1 MTRKAEVIG
10 GVEVQFIKKENL
22 KNVYLRVNPP
32 EGDVTVSAPINYP
45 DDELR
50 LFILKKLPEIHLI
63 RAKMQSQERQSKREY
78 ISGESH
84 YLWGKPYRL
93 DVEATGTSYEI
104 MKLPNRIL
112 FKVPEG
118 ATRENKEK
126 HFNEWYRTE
135 LKRVLDSMI
144 HRIETKMDLYA
155 DEYKIKNMKTKW
167 GTCNIEKRRI
177 WINLQLSKKPMEC
190 LEYVLVH
197 EMVHLLERNHTHRFF
212 ALVEEYYPSWKE
224 AKKRLEGMPLDYM
237 EKGENRGDEE

>member
-1 MTRKAEVIG
+1 M
-10 GVEVQFIKKENL
+10 
-22 KNVYLRVNPP
+22 
-32 EGDVTVSAPINYP
+32 
-45 DDELR
+45 
-50 LFILKKLPEIHLI
+50 
-63 RAKMQSQERQSKREY
+63 
-78 ISGESH
+78 
-84 YLWGKPYRL
+84 
-93 DVEATGTSYEI
+93 
-104 MKLPNRIL
+104 
-112 FKVPEG
+112 
-118 ATRENKEK
+118 
-126 HFNEWYRTE
+126 
-135 LKRVLDSMI
+135 KRVLDSMI

>member
-1 MTRKAEVIG
+1 MTCKAEVIG

-118 ATRENKEK
+118 ATR
-126 HFNEWYRTE
+126 
-135 LKRVLDSMI
+135 
-144 HRIETKMDLYA
+144 
-155 DEYKIKNMKTKW
+155 
-167 GTCNIEKRRI
+167 
-177 WINLQLSKKPMEC
+177 
-190 LEYVLVH
+190 
-197 EMVHLLERNHTHRFF
+197 
-212 ALVEEYYPSWKE
+212 
-224 AKKRLEGMPLDYM
+224 
-237 EKGENRGDEE
+237 